1 MPPVEVNFNVTFVN
15 GENKTVV
22 EVLEGETVIRPEDPQ
37 KEGYSFL
44 GWYFGDELFDFNTK
58 ITEDIILE
66 AKFEKLVTTN
76 KQALQIII
84 DYADEILSEGML
96 EGVVPAVV
104 KEFNEAYE
112 NAKIVLLNS
121 SETQKEVDDAFIRLS
136 NVIQML
142 EFKKGNKEQLISLV
156 EKIDKLNSE
165 EYIKATW
172 DNLSVVLSTA
182 RNVIVDENAMEEEV
196 SNTYE
201 SLIRAFLQ
209 LRLKPNK
216 DRLQDLIEKVEELD
230 SDKYTEESW
239 NNLKDRLND
248 ATNALEIALEELVI
262 ADASDVNN
270 GNNNN
275 SGAESGNGNN
285 SPENNSSNSNVN
297 NSNKLPKT
305 GGTSAATVGLLGVLT
320 AGAGVILSKKKN
332 K

>member
-1 MPPVEVNFNVTFVN
+1 
-15 GENKTVV
+15 
-22 EVLEGETVIRPEDPQ
+22 
-37 KEGYSFL
+37 
-44 GWYFGDELFDFNTK
+44 
-58 ITEDIILE
+58 
-66 AKFEKLVTTN
+66 
-76 KQALQIII
+76 
-84 DYADEILSEGML
+84 
-96 EGVVPAVV
+96 
-104 KEFNEAYE
+104 
-112 NAKIVLLNS
+112 
-121 SETQKEVDDAFIRLS
+121 
-136 NVIQML
+136 ML

-248 ATNALEIALEELVI
+248 AKYIMTNEEATEEDIEKATNALEIALEELVI